1 MQYAQEI
8 VFFGDSIPWT
18 CKECTCQTLLLCIVR
33 TTSNICKKWFRAVLR
48 HYILGIEG
56 RLISSE
62 SSTML
67 TWRWKKQDTTFY
79 LASHYQ
85 SGGGSMRRLNRYFI
99 SNPCYIFR
107 FPVSG
112 SICLLWIFLYW
123 NKLKALLKAW
133 ALLSFPSFFISL
145 FALMNLI
152 YRQFV

>member
-1 MQYAQEI
+1 MHRKLYFLVILFLEHVRNVPVRLCYCALQE
-8 VFFGDSIPWT
+8 
-18 CKECTCQTLLLCIVR
+18 QLL
-33 TTSNICKKWFRAVLR
+33 TSARSDFRAVLR